1 VRNIKLTIEYDGT
14 NYLGWQRQR
23 TGPTIQEVIENS
35 VEKITG
41 EKTTI
46 YGSGRTDTGVHA
58 FGQVAN
64 FKTESTLEPDV
75 FQKGL
80 NSILPK
86 NIVIINAEEAYQD
99 FHSQLSAKSKTYIY
113 KILNR
118 PHPSA
123 LLRQRAW
130 FVPSPLNMESVSE
143 AARSLLGE
151 HDFKAFAQIG
161 KQDKS
166 TIRKV
171 LDAGLETQDD
181 ITEFKIEATGFLKR
195 MVRLIVG
202 TLVNVGKD
210 KISPE
215 QFRNILES
223 GEKNKF
229 VHAAPPWGLYL
240 KEVRYRDQSRH
251 QVRHAETNS
260 TE

>member
-1 VRNIKLTIEYDGT
+1 MRNIKLTIEYDGT
-14 NYLGWQRQR
+14 NYRGWQRQR
-23 TGPTIQEVIENS
+23 TGTTIQEMIENS

-41 EKTTI
+41 VKTTI

-58 FGQVAN
+58 YGQIAN
-64 FKTESTLEPDV
+64 FKTESAHDPEIFL
-75 FQKGL
+75 KGL
-80 NSILPK
+80 NSILPGD
-86 NIVIINAEEAYQD
+86 IAIIDAEEASQD

-130 FVPSPLNMESVSE
+130 FIPFTLNINSMSE
-143 AARSLLGE
+143 AARLLIGE

-161 KQDKS
+161 KQEKF
-166 TIRKV
+166 TIRTV
-171 LDAGLETQDD
+171 LSAAIETHDD

-202 TLVNVGKD
+202 TLVNVGKG
-210 KISPE
+210 KLSPE
-215 QFRNILES
+215 QFRHILES
-223 GEKNKF
+223 GEKSKF

-240 KEVRYRDQSRH
+240 KEVRY
-251 QVRHAETNS
+251 
-260 TE
+260 

>member
-1 VRNIKLTIEYDGT
+1 MRNIKLTIEYDGT
-14 NYLGWQRQR
+14 SYLGWQRQR

-58 FGQVAN
+58 HGQVAN
-64 FKTESTLEPDV
+64 FKTESALEPHV

-86 NIVIINAEEAYQD
+86 DIVIIDAEEASQD

-123 LLRQRAW
+123 ILRHRAW
-130 FVPSPLNMESVSE
+130 FIPSPLNINSMSE

-166 TIRKV
+166 TIRTV
-171 LDAGLETQDD
+171 MSAGIETHDD
-181 ITEFKIEATGFLKR
+181 ISEFKIEATGFLKR

-215 QFRNILES
+215 QFRHILDS
-223 GEKNKF
+223 GEKSKF

-240 KEVRYRDQSRH
+240 KEVRY
-251 QVRHAETNS
+251 
-260 TE
+260 